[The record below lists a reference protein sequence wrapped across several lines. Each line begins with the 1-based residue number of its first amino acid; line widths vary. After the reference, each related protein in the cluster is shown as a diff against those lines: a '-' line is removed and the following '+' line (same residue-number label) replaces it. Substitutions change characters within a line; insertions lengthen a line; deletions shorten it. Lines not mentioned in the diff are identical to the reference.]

1 MIIRKL
7 HWKHW
12 KLSIKQ
18 LKFFPSQ
25 YNRDLE
31 TQQDHKHGY
40 GCKITVMEYFRYDHT
55 TVVSYHQPLGLWAG
69 VNSKNNTSYNLDTVN
84 ILLTVCR
91 YCQKILLIT
100 EIFQSILHS
109 QISNCI
115 FLYELYFSKGLTL
128 KKFPFPMN
136 VLFSQVDHE
145 TKQPPICHLSWQWR
159 YEGSHIFQA
168 CIIILIIIMISD
180 NFFIAM
186 SRDKG
191 YKIKVYPC
199 GRTNTVK
206 NDNHS

>member
-1 MIIRKL
+1 M
-7 HWKHW
+7 
-12 KLSIKQ
+12 
-18 LKFFPSQ
+18 
-25 YNRDLE
+25 
-31 TQQDHKHGY
+31 
-40 GCKITVMEYFRYDHT
+40 
-55 TVVSYHQPLGLWAG
+55 
-69 VNSKNNTSYNLDTVN
+69 N

-109 QISNCI
+109 QICNCI

-145 TKQPPICHLSWQWR
+145 TKQPPICHLSGQWR
-159 YEGSHIFQA
+159 YEGRHIFQA